1 MRARSARCPPR
12 CLGLPLLVLTVA
24 AAAPA
29 AATVPAGF
37 SDTLVASVGLP
48 TALAFTPDGRMFITT
63 QGGQLR
69 IVENGS
75 LLATPAL
82 DFAAPTNRICTDVE
96 RGLLGVAVHPQFASN
111 HYLYLF
117 YTFHRPDTLCVN
129 RVSRFTAPA
138 NVIDPG
144 TEVVLID
151 NMPSPAG
158 NHNAGDLEFG
168 HDGYLYATIGDGGL
182 DYAGDSGWQNDNDA
196 ARDLHALVGK
206 VLRITADGGIPPTN
220 PFQGP
225 GTARCNVTGRTTA
238 GTRCQETFGWGLRN
252 PFRFAFDPNDPGTRF
267 FINEVGTDGYE
278 EIDLGQAGADYGFN
292 ICEGTHATG
301 TSNPCTA
308 APPDMVSPIFEYA
321 HGAAITG
328 TSAANN
334 CQAITGGAFVPNG
347 LWPGFDGVYLASDWA
362 CGWIFRLGDFEGTL
376 AAADFATSLG
386 IGSAVHLRFGPHG
399 NTQALYYTTYAG
411 GGQVRRI
418 SYDKPADDVGPLD
431 FFTLA
436 PCRAVDTRGPD
447 APGLAAGQARVFNLA
462 GRCGVPVTARAL
474 ALNVTVVQP
483 ASGSYLRLYPGDD
496 VGTSTTTVSYL
507 PARTRAGNATLLL
520 SADGAFG
527 AYADGALHLVIDV
540 VGYYE

>member
-12 CLGLPLLVLTVA
+12 CLGLPLLGLTVA

-29 AATVPAGF
+29 AATVPPGF

-48 TALAFTPDGRMFITT
+48 TALTFAPDGRTFITT

-96 RGLLGVAVHPQFASN
+96 RGLLGVAVPPQFASN
-111 HYLYLF
+111 HYPYLF
-117 YTFHRPDTLCVN
+117 YTFRRPDTLCVN
-129 RVSRFTAPA
+129 RISRFTAPA

-278 EIDLGQAGADYGFN
+278 EIDAGQAGADYGFN

-321 HGAAITG
+321 HGAAIPG

-362 CGWIFRLGDFEGTL
+362 CGWIFRLSELGGAW

-431 FFTLA
+431 FFTVA
-436 PCRAVDTRGPD
+436 PCRAVDTRDPD
-447 APGLAAGQARVFNLA
+447 APGLAAGHARVFNLA
-462 GRCGVPVTARAL
+462 GRCGVPATARA
-474 ALNVTVVQP
+474 
-483 ASGSYLRLYPGDD
+483 
-496 VGTSTTTVSYL
+496 
-507 PARTRAGNATLLL
+507 
-520 SADGAFG
+520 
-527 AYADGALHLVIDV
+527 
-540 VGYYE
+540 